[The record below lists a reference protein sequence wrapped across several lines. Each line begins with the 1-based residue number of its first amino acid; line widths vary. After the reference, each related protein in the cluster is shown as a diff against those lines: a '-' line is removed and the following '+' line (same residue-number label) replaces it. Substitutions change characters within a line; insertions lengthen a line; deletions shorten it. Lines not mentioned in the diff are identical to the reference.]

1 MIIKLNNFVAKFYST
16 TGVSNLSSSSRS
28 DNGTFCN
35 ILLSNI
41 GAITVVTITIQII
54 IEIISPVIMSDSVVV
69 ATATNIS
76 PTSPLG
82 DIPIPIK
89 EVFNPLP
96 IAPRADTYLPTKA
109 KRLTNIPY
117 QNTSREAKV

>member
-1 MIIKLNNFVAKFYST
+1 MIIKLNYFVVKNYST
-16 TGVSNLSSSSRS
+16 TGVSNLSSSSLS
-28 DNGTFCN
+28 DKGTFCN

-41 GAITVVTITIQII
+41 GAITVVTMTIQII
-54 IEIISPVIMSDSVVV
+54 IEIISPVIMSDNVVV

-76 PTSPLG
+76 PTSHLG

-96 IAPRADTYLPTKA
+96 IAPRAETYLPTNA
-109 KRLTNIPY
+109 NRLTSIPY
-117 QNTSREAKV
+117 KNTSSEAKV